1 MTIACT
7 RCGAS
12 CEGDI
17 IVPPLA
23 FGFKHNSG
31 CGHGVGPLAVLPSSV
46 KPKKTITDDI
56 KTAPNDEASRK
67 IVEKILKKD
76 DVKIEEKP
84 KKSKPF
90 VEKVKSFGQHKD
102 TTST

>member
-31 CGHGVGPLAVLPSSV
+31 CGHGVGPLAVLPGSV
-46 KPKKTITDDI
+46 KPKKKEEPFGKGIG
-56 KTAPNDEASRK
+56 AE
-67 IVEKILKKD
+67 ILKKD
-76 DVKIEEKP
+76 DVKVVEKT
-84 KKSKPF
+84 KKSKPI
-90 VEKVKSFGQHKD
+90 VEKVKVFGQHKD